1 MACLHSILL
10 SIAETENTLQRGSCV
25 HLLVE
30 NSTKL
35 TTTEYLCIDLNA
47 CSRYSH
53 QSETGASGGSLHI
66 VYNELGIEWTSQDSQ
81 IKPKYRWIKKHRRKS
96 LTTEHAV

>member
-1 MACLHSILL
+1 MVINHYTIRIVTVPLSLFPLVLGERIVQPCSCLTSEGHMACLHSILL

-35 TTTEYLCIDLNA
+35 TTTEYLCI
-47 CSRYSH
+47 
-53 QSETGASGGSLHI
+53 
-66 VYNELGIEWTSQDSQ
+66 
-81 IKPKYRWIKKHRRKS
+81 
-96 LTTEHAV
+96 